1 MEGTPIIE
9 LINLFSDFQKQTG
22 RVDLIGFSVWLNQKT
37 ATSSIDTK
45 QEVDINRTLVWLVHR
60 LAKIFKWYAKSTLN
74 KYGLVSMDEYFIL
87 TSVEQLGNPSKTEVY
102 SNTISDINAGTQMMK
117 RLLDAGM
124 IKESIDSQD
133 RRVRRVQITAK
144 GKKVKEGF
152 FKESEADLKLKGGN
166 LTYDEKLMLIK
177 TLQRLEKFH
186 TTIYFNE
193 SEIDFGE
200 LAKKYLLS

>member
-1 MEGTPIIE
+1 
-9 LINLFSDFQKQTG
+9 
-22 RVDLIGFSVWLNQKT
+22 
-37 ATSSIDTK
+37 
-45 QEVDINRTLVWLVHR
+45 
-60 LAKIFKWYAKSTLN
+60 
-74 KYGLVSMDEYFIL
+74 
-87 TSVEQLGNPSKTEVY
+87 
-102 SNTISDINAGTQMMK
+102 
-117 RLLDAGM
+117 
-124 IKESIDSQD
+124 
-133 RRVRRVQITAK
+133 ITAK